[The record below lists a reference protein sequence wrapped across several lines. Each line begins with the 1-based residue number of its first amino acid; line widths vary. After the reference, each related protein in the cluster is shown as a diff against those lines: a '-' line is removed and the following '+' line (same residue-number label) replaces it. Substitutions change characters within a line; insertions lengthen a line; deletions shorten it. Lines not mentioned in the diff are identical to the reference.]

1 MELVPLTLFLMSVLV
16 IILFTGRKKSSRP
29 LPPYPHPT
37 LVDDWEDAGRN
48 SHTLARELS
57 QFDDESLQDLFIKGV
72 PATKLKF
79 RLGKDAFMRH
89 ILNNL
94 DKAVWVHR
102 QHRVSESR
110 SDQEQNSIEWWYRPG
125 ARQVLAHPEWD
136 AAFRKSEQ
144 KELMANIN
152 AMHKHS

>member
-1 MELVPLTLFLMSVLV
+1 MELVPLTLFLMSVFL
-16 IILFTGRKKSSRP
+16 IFLFTGRKKSSRP

-48 SHTLARELS
+48 SYKLARELS
-57 QFDDESLQDLFIKGV
+57 LFDDESLRDLFIKGF
-72 PATKLKF
+72 PAIELKS
-79 RLGKDAFMRH
+79 RLGKDAFRRH
-89 ILNNL
+89 ILSNL
-94 DKAVWVHR
+94 DKTVWVHR
-102 QHRVSESR
+102 QYQVSELR

-136 AAFRKSEQ
+136 AAFKKIEK

-152 AMHKHS
+152 AMQKTS